1 MWQKVLKSKYEPVSN
16 LYILGHQM
24 VYSQSG
30 QQWDTSN
37 TSEEFSIIKQT
48 MEELYD
54 KMGMSE
60 LLKPSGSTF
69 NSRISNSGDLNN
81 IVFNIPDFTIHFN
94 LNINF
99 MSVEIDIFHE
109 EGKRAHRSPSG
120 NKGGPIH
127 LNNLDFYFYKNKIW
141 NTGQTTNVQKTVAEI
156 YDWIEEQITTE
167 LTYGDE

>member
-69 NSRISNSGDLNN
+69 NSHKSNSGDLNN
-81 IVFNIPDFTIHFN
+81 IVFNIPDLTTLIFTSIK
-94 LNINF
+94 I
-99 MSVEIDIFHE
+99 
-109 EGKRAHRSPSG
+109 KSG
-120 NKGGPIH
+120 IQVKPPM
-127 LNNLDFYFYKNKIW
+127 FKK
-141 NTGQTTNVQKTVAEI
+141 Q
-156 YDWIEEQITTE
+156 
-167 LTYGDE
+167 